1 MKTNETNNNLI
12 ININIYEIKRLIL
25 LKKKNKENLMI
36 VIKILILRKVQI
48 LSAYIIV

>member
-25 LKKKNKENLMI
+25 LKKKNKENLMN
-36 VIKILILRKVQI
+36 
-48 LSAYIIV
+48 